1 MTSSSDSERIFPIPG
16 DEFGAWIGQARALPI
31 FECEAI
37 FGIQDSLYIG
47 PQNNIAPGQ
56 WERERV
62 KLIPPEIPR
71 RLAGSV
77 TTAEVVGREEVL
89 ADYYRRLVAL
99 MRKHERLDDGQ
110 PFPYF
115 RTQPAILSGEDVL
128 TAFSWSDDVLETK
141 AILEIL
147 AQSDK
152 APPSLLHQD
161 CEQGW
166 EIMIVA
172 DGPSV
177 FLIEWDG
184 EGPPPVDKGFRFD
197 AKAVS
202 EAAAGALERFLCIH
216 AYLVS
221 ALGHDYWTYKYK
233 PSPAPPVAERKTW
246 QSAVRRF
253 LGMGS

>member
-1 MTSSSDSERIFPIPG
+1 
-16 DEFGAWIGQARALPI
+16 
-31 FECEAI
+31 
-37 FGIQDSLYIG
+37 
-47 PQNNIAPGQ
+47 
-56 WERERV
+56 
-62 KLIPPEIPR
+62 
-71 RLAGSV
+71 V
-77 TTAEVVGREEVL
+77 TTSEILGWEGVL

-115 RTQPAILSGEDVL
+115 RTQPAILSNEDVL

-147 AQSDK
+147 ARSDK

-161 CEQGW
+161 CDQGW

-197 AKAVS
+197 AQAVS
-202 EAAAGALERFLCIH
+202 EQAAGALERFLGVH
-216 AYLVS
+216 AYLVG
-221 ALGHDYWTYKYK
+221 ALGHDYWTYQYK
-233 PSPAPPVAERKTW
+233 RPALPAQQGSWR
-246 QSAVRRF
+246 SAVRRI
-253 LGMGS
+253 LGLG